1 MFNPRFHK
9 VNNVDEAVELANE
22 LKAKGGYN
30 LFRGQIKNWP
40 LKSSF
45 GRQVDKNKKDEIL
58 EKMARFEWWVKRTK
72 GLEELAKHPDDI
84 IAVAQHYG
92 IPTNFID
99 FTTSPR
105 VAGFF
110 ASYGKIEEEN
120 TESCI
125 LCLNSQ
131 DLIDFWKRLPSE
143 YSPPPEILHL
153 DVQNLWRLEAQ
164 HGVLLFCPYS
174 NFEQIYDLDRIY
186 FPYTGQIS
194 SVTDEEI
201 FSKRKSQ
208 LEILLD
214 QYFMNELM
222 IENEKNIPVG
232 MMKHKI
238 PEIEE
243 KCSKELLLN
252 GTPPPKLGSWNDLH
266 IESWLVQSN
275 EKYLNTLGDEIW
287 EMTLDLTKDMS
298 SIQNEAFDNLTKK
311 FENSP
316 NVRNRL
322 LNWSITVVGTQP
334 RNPVENR
341 VESYIKRFWDGLRK
355 LPYDDQDIA
364 KGLANCFML
373 ASYLL
378 KQGRV
383 TQVDWAKVT
392 SECFGK
398 TIEIE
403 FGSED
408 GSYSR
413 SFASKSKLLAAV
425 REDIYDYID
434 PKWQSQLEK
443 NIVGLLQAIWTP
455 SRLFD
460 YDKLAKLF
468 AHEIA
473 PVQVIMR
480 SERVAI
486 FFSPARLDSFGLA

>member
-9 VNNVDEAVELANE
+9 VNTVDEAVELAND
-22 LKAKGGYN
+22 LKEKGGYD
-30 LFRGQIKNWP
+30 LFRGQIKDWP

-45 GRQVDKNKKDEIL
+45 GRQVDKNKKDEVL
-58 EKMARFEWWVKRTK
+58 EKMARFESWAKRTK

-92 IPTNFID
+92 IPTNFVD

-110 ASYGKIEEEN
+110 ASYGKIDEEN
-120 TESCI
+120 VESCI
-125 LCLNSQ
+125 LCLHSQ
-131 DLIDFWKRLPSE
+131 DLMSFWKRLPSE
-143 YSPPPEILHL
+143 YSPPPEILYL
-153 DVQNLWRLEAQ
+153 EVQNLWRLEAQ
-164 HGVLLFCPYS
+164 HGAFLFCPYS
-174 NFEQIYDLDRIY
+174 NFEHIYDLDRIY
-186 FPYTGQIS
+186 FPYNGQIS
-194 SVTDEEI
+194 SVTEDEI
-201 FSKRKSQ
+201 FPERKSQ

-214 QYFMNELM
+214 QYFMNELL
-222 IENEKNIPVG
+222 IEGEKNLPSGISIYT
-232 MMKHKI
+232 M
-238 PEIEE
+238 PERKE
-243 KCSKELLLN
+243 KCDPELLLN
-252 GTPPPKLGSWNDLH
+252 GTPPPKLSSWDDH
-266 IESWLVQSN
+266 RIQPWLVQSH
-275 EKYLNTLGDEIW
+275 EIFFNTLGDESW
-287 EMTLDLTKDMS
+287 EITIDLNKDANFVK
-298 SIQNEAFDNLTKK
+298 NEIMGYLIKQLKN
-311 FENSP
+311 NS
-316 NVRNRL
+316 NARSQL
-322 LNWSITVVGTQP
+322 INWSTKVVETQTEKFI
-334 RNPVENR
+334 ENR
-341 VESYIKRFWDGLRK
+341 IDSYVKRLWDGLRR

-364 KGLANCFML
+364 ESLANCILL
-373 ASYLL
+373 ASFLL
-378 KQGRV
+378 KQDRV
-383 TQVDWAKVT
+383 GFEKAT

-398 TIEIE
+398 TVEIE

-413 SFASKSKLLAAV
+413 SFASKAKLLAAV
-425 REDIYDYID
+425 REDVYDYLD
-434 PKWQSQLEK
+434 PKWKSQLEK